1 MRRLIGS
8 LVAISWLLS
17 ACSLTPTNPRRPI
30 ATKSAKPGALATPKP
45 GASRKPGVLL
55 EGPTTA
61 VKGHVEID
69 AHYILAN
76 NAGSLIANNGGSAIA
91 LKAGTLISDNGL
103 GIISDNGLGLISDNG
118 LGLISNNGGGII
130 SDNGLGFRILQ
141 AAAVELGTVLPVK
154 GMAIIP
160 LSMRTGEVV
169 GKPVF
174 TDAQGAYS
182 IDVPDAVK
190 GNLRLVARVPVAKAD
205 DPLAT
210 DLSAQYNLVLKSA
223 TQDAV
228 IDEDTSV
235 TTKYVRACFAGRL
248 QDLMVAPDANAAAD
262 RLVRSLGF
270 SPSIKDFLSSTV
282 VELNTTAKAAKV
294 HEMSDAEA
302 QQVAQ
307 RVADVLL
314 SFVELESLVVDPVKY
329 GKIGPKE
336 PALPGLTDIVRQ
348 LRAAAT
354 TKMKT
359 NPDHF
364 NQQAWVTEAKWNRPI
379 KKPADLSDFVVDNY
393 WLSID
398 GTMTRTRGVFAELG
412 IPEEQAE
419 RVNAIAI
426 GILADLGQALLT
438 TPGAKAQVLATIKAA
453 SEK

>member
-1 MRRLIGS
+1 VRRLIGS

-30 ATKSAKPGALATPKP
+30 ATKSAKPGTLATPKP

-55 EGPTTA
+55 AGPTTA

-69 AHYILAN
+69 AHYIIAN

-248 QDLMVAPDANAAAD
+248 QDLMVAPDADEAAAV
-262 RLVRSLGF
+262 LVRSLGF
-270 SPSIKDFLSSTV
+270 SPSIKDFLSATV
-282 VELNTTAKAAKV
+282 VEINTTAKAAKV
-294 HEMSDAEA
+294 HEMSDAQA

-314 SFVELESLVVDPVKY
+314 SFVDIESLVVDPVKY

-354 TKMKT
+354 TKMKA

-364 NQQAWVTEAKWNRPI
+364 NQQAWVTEAKWNRAI

-393 WLSID
+393 WLGID
-398 GTMTRTRGVFAELG
+398 GRMSRTRALFAELG

-438 TPGAKAQVLATIKAA
+438 TPGAKAQVLATIEAA
-453 SEK
+453 GEK

>member
-1 MRRLIGS
+1 VRRLIGS
-8 LVAISWLLS
+8 LVAVSWLMS

-45 GASRKPGVLL
+45 AASRKPGVLL
-55 EGPTTA
+55 AGPTSA
-61 VKGHVEID
+61 VKGHVAID
-69 AHYILAN
+69 AHYIIAN

-103 GIISDNGLGLISDNG
+103 GLISDNGLGLISDNG
-118 LGLISNNGGGII
+118 LGLISNNGGGLI

-182 IDVPDAVK
+182 IEVPDAVK

-210 DLSAQYNLVLKSA
+210 DPGAQYNLVLKSA

-235 TTKYVRACFAGRL
+235 TTKYVRACFAGRIK
-248 QDLMVAPDANAAAD
+248 DLMVAPDAEEAAAK
-262 RLVRSLGF
+262 LVRSLGF
-270 SPSIKDFLSSTV
+270 SPTIKDFVSGTV
-282 VELNTTAKAAKV
+282 VEINTTAKAAMV
-294 HEMSDAEA
+294 HEMSEAEA
-302 QQVAQ
+302 QRVAQ

-314 SFVELESLVVDPVKY
+314 SFVEVESLEVDPVKY

-336 PALPGLTDIVRQ
+336 PALAGLTDIVRQ
-348 LRAAAT
+348 LRGAAT
-354 TKMKT
+354 AKMKA

-393 WLSID
+393 WLGID

-426 GILADLGQALLT
+426 GILADLGEALLT
-438 TPGAKAQVLATIKAA
+438 TPGAKAEVLATIKDAGA
-453 SEK
+453 K